1 MKSSHNSPAIY
12 SSFIIGIFI
21 FFINCATL
29 QQLTQIQKPALAVK
43 NVRLTDFDF
52 NSVDFAFDLSIN
64 NPNELSVSLA
74 GFDYDFLI
82 QNRTFLKGKQDESL
96 LINAKEESI
105 IEIPLALNFQDI
117 YNLYQNVKDK
127 DSLQYQIKFGLDFNL
142 PILGE
147 TRIPLN
153 HDGYVP
159 LIRIPKISVNNLRLK
174 KMSLTSSELE
184 LNLKISNPNFFEFML
199 NDLTYDLK
207 VHGNE
212 WASGKTAK
220 SQSFSAKSEN
230 LFTIPIKLNF
240 LQMGDTVYRI
250 ISNTENIDYSL
261 NGNLN
266 VDTSGFLLKNL
277 TIPFQKDGN
286 IPIIK

>member
-1 MKSSHNSPAIY
+1 MKSSHNLPEIF
-12 SSFIIGIFI
+12 SSFLMAIFI
-21 FFINCATL
+21 FFIGCATL
-29 QQLTQIQKPALAVK
+29 QQLTQIQKPTLTVK
-43 NVRLTDFDF
+43 NVRITDFDF
-52 NSVDFAFDLSIN
+52 NSVDFIFDLSIN

-74 GFDYDFLI
+74 GFDYDLLI
-82 QNRTFLKGKQDESL
+82 QNRTFLKGKQKKSL
-96 LINAKEESI
+96 LINAKEKSI
-105 IEIPLALNFQDI
+105 IEIPLSLNFQDI
-117 YNLYQNVKDK
+117 FSLYQNVKDK

-159 LIRIPKISVNNLRLK
+159 LIRIPKISVSNLRLK
-174 KMSLTSSELE
+174 KMSITGSELE
-184 LNLKISNPNFFEFML
+184 LNVKIINPNFFEFML
-199 NDLTYDLK
+199 NDLTYDFK
-207 VHGNE
+207 VNGIE
-212 WASGKTAK
+212 WASGKTDK
-220 SQSFSAKSEN
+220 SQSFGAKSEN

-250 ISNTENIDYSL
+250 ISNTDNINYNL
-261 NGNLN
+261 NGDLN

-277 TIPFQKDGN
+277 TIPFQKDGY